1 MIWEAS
7 RATSAAPLYFD
18 PISIGYAG
26 MQAAYIDGGL
36 GYNNP
41 IEQVLEEAHR
51 EFPGRKVACIVSI
64 GTGLAGVIRFTSAP
78 ETSPSKVINALKKM
92 ATESDVTAE
101 RVQAR
106 FHNIINT
113 YFRFNVDRGL
123 EDIEL
128 DEWENLGR
136 VATYTDGYLRQAA
149 VSCQI
154 NTVVKALLASKV
166 EPRSDR
172 STAEIRLPGS
182 ARSYQALPW
191 RPDDIPSEFH
201 VKIED
206 LVQVGK

>member
-1 MIWEAS
+1 MLDFTDGACKVFVCAVQQQDVGARAGPTLFRTYHVRENATFDCMIWEAS

-51 EFPGRKVACIVSI
+51 
-64 GTGLAGVIRFTSAP
+64 VIRFTSAP

-136 VATYTDGYLRQAA
+136 VATYTDG
-149 VSCQI
+149 
-154 NTVVKALLASKV
+154 
-166 EPRSDR
+166 
-172 STAEIRLPGS
+172 
-182 ARSYQALPW
+182 
-191 RPDDIPSEFH
+191 
-201 VKIED
+201 
-206 LVQVGK
+206 